1 MSERS
6 DIQRELEKNRFDR
19 VACEIELEN
28 AKKNTANELL
38 KDIEN
43 YQISNFI
50 TPQKIKKPFKMR
62 LKQKLK
68 RFFNNI
74 INTLS

>member
-1 MSERS
+1 M
-6 DIQRELEKNRFDR
+6 DFDVARELERNKYDK

-28 AKKNTANELL
+28 AKKNVAKELL
-38 KDIEN
+38 NDIN
-43 YQISNFI
+43 QYDIAQFI
-50 TPQKIKKPFKMR
+50 RPQKFKKPLKVR
-62 LKQKLK
+62 LKQKIK